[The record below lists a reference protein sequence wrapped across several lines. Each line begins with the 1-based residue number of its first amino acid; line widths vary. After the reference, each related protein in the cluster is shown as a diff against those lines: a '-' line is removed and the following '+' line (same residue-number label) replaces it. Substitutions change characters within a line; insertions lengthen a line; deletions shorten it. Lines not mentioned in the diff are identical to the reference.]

1 MYYCLSN
8 KRFYLLFMPPK
19 DQSQN
24 TSPSLHVLQQAILL
38 FNSRKELVFCNE
50 AAEKLLGYT
59 FSELREQPLPDLITP
74 DNLTGNMRSQLKKNI
89 PWKGSLSLKNKAGEP
104 FLCELTMSAVKND
117 QECGTLFQLQKSES
131 QPPADSAEP
140 ADKTKEM
147 ANSKNRFQAIL
158 STIPDMIFVLDVHGN
173 FLDFFAPKDSPL
185 ALKPNQIIGM
195 NVTDVFTATESE
207 KQLNLYR
214 KCLQTH
220 ETLTNEYNL
229 VIHGERMWFEAR
241 ISPLSKNQILAVVR
255 DVSEGKKMQDELKYR
270 ANLQSLLTELGNRFI
285 NIRPAEVDE
294 AINEAMAKIGN
305 FTGVDRIYLFD
316 YNWEKEIMV
325 NTYEWCSEGITPE
338 IDNLQA
344 VPNHLVPDWV
354 SAHLRGE
361 TIYVPDVMALDPDDN
376 LRKILE
382 PQNIQSLT
390 TMPMSYQGHCL
401 GYIGFD
407 AVKKKRSWSKDEMAI
422 LQLFTELLTN
432 LRIKGDVEKKLDES
446 EALNR
451 FIASNISD
459 AVILADSRGHYKY
472 ISPSHKKITGRGEE
486 VLKRSLLEHVHPE
499 DRERVTTA
507 IREGRKQGHETKVA
521 YRYLHPE
528 KGYIWLESVGRRHY
542 NPQGELR
549 GLITTRDITDRKKVE
564 QELLRLSRAVEQSP
578 VSILITDSDGCI
590 EYVNPV
596 FTERTG
602 YSLQEVAGKTPP
614 MLKSELT
621 PNETHEEIWQ
631 KIKHGKTWKGE
642 LCNKKKNGEHFWEQ
656 TSITP
661 IIDNEGHI
669 INFLSVNED
678 ITEKKQL
685 IDALIEAKEKAEES
699 NRLKT
704 AFINTIS
711 HEIRTPL
718 NGIVGFS
725 NLLIDPQIDMQT
737 KLEYVDNIEE
747 SSDRLLDT
755 VMDILEISMIVTGT
769 KQLRPKPFNINEM
782 LQDVYTLYNRPAK
795 TGDNDFELILLT
807 QSAATINSDEASI
820 RTILNELL
828 TNAFKFTRQGK
839 VILGTDYQ
847 NDNLVI
853 FVRDTGAGISK
864 EHQNRIFDPFTH
876 SGPSFTKQYEGSGL
890 GLSIVKG
897 LTDMLGGQIDLESE
911 INKGTTFSIE
921 LPMNPPESEKS
932 NDEVSKLKLTKETDK
947 ILVVEDE
954 EMNFLYLKRIL
965 DMQQIAQVIHVTN
978 GRKAVDICIA
988 DTSIQIVL
996 MDLKLPVLGGLE
1008 ASRMI
1013 KQNRPELPIIA
1024 ITAYAMDTD
1033 REKALAAGCDAYL
1046 SKPYSKE
1053 ELIAVLAQFVD
1064 VKKNHK

>member
-1 MYYCLSN
+1 
-8 KRFYLLFMPPK
+8 MPPK

-24 TSPSLHVLQQAILL
+24 AAPALQVLQQAILL

-59 FSELREQPLPDLITP
+59 FNELREQALTDLIIP
-74 DNLTGNMRSQLKKNI
+74 DDVTGAIGSQLKNNKNR
-89 PWKGSLSLKNKAGEP
+89 KGTLRVKNKAGET
-104 FLCELTMSAVKND
+104 FLCDMTISAVKND
-117 QECGTLFQLQKSES
+117 QDSGSIYQLQKIDGLS
-131 QPPADSAEP
+131 P
-140 ADKTKEM
+140 ADKGKPPSD
-147 ANSKNRFQAIL
+147 SKDFSRQENHFQAIL
-158 STIPDMIFVLDVHGN
+158 NTIPDMIFVLDEQGN
-173 FLDFFAPKDSPL
+173 FLDFFAPLDSPL
-185 ALKPNQIIGM
+185 AAKPDQIIGM
-195 NVTDVFTATESE
+195 NVTDVFPAAEAE
-207 KQLNLYR
+207 LQLNLYR
-214 KCLQTH
+214 KCLLTG
-220 ETLTNEYNL
+220 ETLTNEYKL

-241 ISPLSKNQILAVVR
+241 ISPLGQNQILAVVR
-255 DVSEGKKMQDELKYR
+255 DISESKRMQDELTYR
-270 ANLQSLLTELGNRFI
+270 VNLQTLLTELGNRFI

-294 AINEAMAKIGN
+294 AINEAMAKIGD

-316 YNWEKEIMV
+316 YNWDKEIMV

-354 SAHLRGE
+354 SAHLKGE

-382 PQNIQSLT
+382 PQGILSLT
-390 TMPMSYQGHCL
+390 TLPMRYQGHCL
-401 GYIGFD
+401 GYVGFD
-407 AVKKKRSWSKDEMAI
+407 AVKKKRDWSEDEMAI
-422 LQLFTELLTN
+422 LKLFAELLTN

-486 VLKRSLLEHVHPE
+486 VLRRSLLEHVHPD

-507 IREGRKQGHETKVA
+507 MRAGREQGFEDVIA

-542 NPQGELR
+542 NPQGEVR

-578 VSILITDSDGCI
+578 VSILITDTDGCI

-602 YSLQEVAGKTPP
+602 YSLQEIAGKNPRI
-614 MLKSELT
+614 LKSQLT
-621 PNETHEEIWQ
+621 PNETHAEIWQ

-661 IIDNEGHI
+661 IMDSEGHI

-685 IDALIEAKEKAEES
+685 IDALIQAKEKAEES

-718 NGIVGFS
+718 NGIIGFS

-737 KLEYVDNIEE
+737 KLEYVESIEE

-769 KQLRPKPFNINEM
+769 KSIRPKPFNINEL
-782 LQDVYTLYNRPAK
+782 LQDIYTLYNVPAK
-795 TGDNDFELILLT
+795 TGENDFELLLLSLT
-807 QSAATINSDEASI
+807 QSAATINSDAASI

-828 TNAFKFTRQGK
+828 TNAFKFTHQGK
-839 VILGTDYQ
+839 VILGAEQKD
-847 NDNLVI
+847 DKLVI
-853 FVRDTGAGISK
+853 FVRDTGTGISK
-864 EHQNRIFDPFTH
+864 ERQAHVFDLFTH
-876 SGPSFTKQYEGSGL
+876 SGHAVTKQYEGSGL

-897 LTDMLGGQIDLESE
+897 LTDMLGGHITLESE
-911 INKGTTFSIE
+911 INKGTAFSIE
-921 LPMNPPESEKS
+921 LPLNPPEPEKA
-932 NDEVSKLKLTKETDK
+932 NVEVSKLKLTKETDK

-965 DMQQIAQVIHVTN
+965 DMQQIAQVEHVSN
-978 GRKAVDICIA
+978 GREAVDKCIA
-988 DTSIQIVL
+988 DASIQIVL

-1008 ASRMI
+1008 ASRLI

-1024 ITAYAMDTD
+1024 ITAYAMDAD

-1046 SKPYSKE
+1046 SKPYTKE
-1053 ELIAVLAQFVD
+1053 ELTAVLAQFVD
-1064 VKKNHK
+1064 VKKRNT